1 MIQISNSTK
10 KTQEVCLSGLIHSS
24 SIRQTVLIIL
34 HRILGFSKFF
44 FYHLKK
50 EAVASYAQGY
60 VLQKESKDVHL

>member
-44 FYHLKK
+44 YHLKK